1 MIIKRRL
8 LLALISAVLPFN
20 PAMSHPITSQ
30 EYKYELNFAEAKEA
44 IELICIH
51 QLLGFYD
58 AERAQEFTTPY
69 LANRV
74 KFKDLRT
81 GDPLRIYEWL
91 KTDTEKFRRC
101 PGVIDVQILED

>member
-1 MIIKRRL
+1 MKKSHL
-8 LLALISAVLPFN
+8 LLALLPVVLPLA
-20 PAMSHPITSQ
+20 PVISHPITSQ
-30 EYKYELNFAEAKEA
+30 EYKYEINLAEAKEA

-69 LANRV
+69 LTNRV

-101 PGVIDVQILED
+101 PGVIDVQIIED